1 MILYICDNLSSRN
14 DEHSSVDEAFEDQA
28 LGPGSAC
35 IDIDAAL
42 WRGSVVYEGE
52 KL

>member
-1 MILYICDNLSSRN
+1 MILYICINLSSRN
-14 DEHSSVDEAFEDQA
+14 EEHSPVDEAFEDQA
-28 LGPGSAC
+28 LGPGSTC
-35 IDIDAAL
+35 IDIDATL